1 MLARR
6 VCAGGYGRLLGVVD
20 ALAHTPRLARDML
33 HGLGQCNAVDLDRC
47 GQVTLGPRPI
57 RSTATPGVPKLTD
70 LGHRRSP

>member
-33 HGLGQCNAVDLDRC
+33 HGLGQCNLLLISTVADR
-47 GQVTLGPRPI
+47 
-57 RSTATPGVPKLTD
+57 
-70 LGHRRSP
+70 